1 MRVDHSPDDPQ
12 MIEPRRFLEMGL
24 GEIRHGLEHSARHVK
39 APFAPQ
45 GVKACTLLELR
56 RGKEAIAGEGG
67 ALESGVASEDGALE
81 PGVAGEG
88 GALEIGIAGEGGA
101 FEVGAA
107 GGNVRSFV

>member
-1 MRVDHSPDDPQ
+1 MRRNHAPYNSQIVESWCL
-12 MIEPRRFLEMGL
+12 FEMGL
-24 GEIRHGLEHSARHVK
+24 NEIRHGLEHSARHVK